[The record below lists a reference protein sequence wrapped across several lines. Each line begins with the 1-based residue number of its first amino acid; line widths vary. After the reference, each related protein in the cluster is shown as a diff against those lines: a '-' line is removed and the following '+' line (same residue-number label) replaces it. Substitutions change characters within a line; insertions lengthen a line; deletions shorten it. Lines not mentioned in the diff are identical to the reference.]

1 MEKKRPFKTIAVIAT
16 AAALVIILGAPLL
29 LSENFLNNYRFEPG
43 FLMALL
49 NVVFLGLTSLV
60 VSYAAARSYLKIGAS
75 SILFLGKGALIFGF
89 AGMLAEWF
97 TGTPTGANI
106 MVTIYNSSALLA
118 GLLYY
123 TATMLEIADLPRA
136 QKPPTRKRNLFLSY
150 AAVLLIALLLLSLS
164 LRGQMPAFFVQGI
177 GPTLLRQA
185 VVGLAVALLFFSGL
199 LHLLFYG
206 KKKNDFLFWYA
217 LALITIAIGL
227 LGSLLQHSLGGIIGW
242 TSRLAQYVGGVYLLA
257 AVLSISTRRSF
268 EGTLVD
274 LFQRPGNLYAAM
286 FENSL
291 DGILVAARGGTVL
304 AANPRALDMLGYDAA
319 EIRTLSVEDLSGNQG
334 AGGLEAGLLSG
345 DPISDKLKAEMTF
358 ARKDGTHIPVG
369 IASTI
374 FKGKRGEPLEAIL
387 FRDLS
392 YHKQVEQ
399 ELREAHLSSERYLAQ
414 LNAVVNQMTEG
425 LALFDSQGSLLRLNP
440 AASKIFDLAHIPTA
454 PISLDRLARLMEMT
468 DMQGKVLATE
478 MWPVGRV
485 LNGET
490 FATYEVR
497 FRLRGKGAF
506 RIGSFGGAPVH
517 DRQGKLL
524 LAIVTVRDITE
535 KKMMEQALVTSEQR
549 AQQAAA
555 EATEKKRHLQVLLE
569 NSPQEVTL
577 FDAAGAMIYSN
588 PAGLKQ
594 QGFENPEESG
604 GLDMLT
610 TAFELYTPGGMP
622 VPISEWPLVQALR
635 GETIREKEYRILNR
649 RTGLAWT
656 ALVYATP
663 VRDEKG
669 DVSMVVLVNQDITH
683 IREAEAA
690 LRESEERFR
699 TLADNISQFAWMAD
713 EKGFIFWFNKR
724 WFDYT
729 GTTLENARGWGW
741 TKIHHPDHVQ
751 RVVQRIQHSWDT
763 GEPWEDTFPLRSKDG
778 SYGWFLSRAQPIH
791 DDQGRILRWFGTHTD
806 VTHQLQAEEQIKK
819 SLEEKGTLLQE
830 IHHRVKNNMQVII
843 GLLNLQSAK
852 IKDEKVKDLFR
863 ESSSRV
869 NAMALIHNILY
880 QSDSLTEID
889 LNPYFNSLAHHLV
902 GMYNAS
908 GIQIRVQTDHLAL
921 SIDHAIP
928 CGLIINELIS
938 NALKYAFPDNRRGEI
953 KIEAHHETADHY
965 VMIVSDNGVGLPA
978 ELDIHMTNTLGLKLV
993 SGLAESQLG
1002 GNIWVERDQ
1011 GTRFIIRIPLAV

>member
-1 MEKKRPFKTIAVIAT
+1 MERKRLFKIIAMIAA

-60 VSYAAARSYLKIGAS
+60 VSYAAARSYLKIGAN

-97 TGTPTGANI
+97 TGTPSGANI
-106 MVTIYNSSALLA
+106 MVTIYNSCALLA

-136 QKPPTRKRNLFLSY
+136 QKPFTRKRNLFLSY
-150 AAVLLIALLLLSLS
+150 AAVLLIAFLLLSLS
-164 LRGQMPAFFVQGI
+164 LRGQIPAFFVQGI

-185 VVGLAVALLFFSGL
+185 VVGLSVALLFFSGL
-199 LHLLFYG
+199 LLLLFYS
-206 KKKNDFLFWYA
+206 KKRNDFLFWYA

-257 AVLSISTRRSF
+257 AVLSIGSRRSF
-268 EGTLVD
+268 EETLVD

-291 DGILVAARGGTVL
+291 DGILLAVRGGPIL
-304 AANPRALDMLGYDAA
+304 AANQRALEMLGYDEV
-319 EIRTLSVEDLSGNQG
+319 EIRGLTVEDLSGKYG
-334 AGGLEAGLLSG
+334 AGSVGFLSG
-345 DPISDKLKAEMTF
+345 DTISEELKAEMTF

-369 IASTI
+369 IASSV
-374 FKGKRGEPLEAIL
+374 FKGKQGEPLEAIL

-392 YHKQVEQ
+392 YHKQVER

-425 LALFDSQGSLLRLNP
+425 LALFDLQGNLLRLNP
-440 AASKIFDLAHIPTA
+440 AAAKILNLAHVPAA
-454 PISLDRLARLMEMT
+454 PIKLDRLARLIEMT
-468 DMQGKVLATE
+468 DMQGEMLSTE

-490 FATYEVR
+490 FITYEVR

-524 LAIVTVRDITE
+524 LAVVTVRDITE
-535 KKMMEQALVTSEQR
+535 KKMMEQALVASEQR
-549 AQQAAA
+549 AHQAAA
-555 EATEKKRHLQVLLE
+555 EATAKKRQLQVLLE

-577 FDAAGAMIYSN
+577 FDAAGAIIYSN

-594 QGFENPEESG
+594 QGFENPRESGG
-604 GLDMLT
+604 GLDMLAA
-610 TAFELYTPGGMP
+610 AFELYSPGGVT

-635 GETIREKEYRILNR
+635 GETIREMEYRIFNR
-649 RTGLAWT
+649 RTGRTWT

-669 DVSMVVLVNQDITH
+669 DVSMVVVVNQDITH

-729 GTTLENARGWGW
+729 GTTLESMRGWGW

-806 VTHQLQAEEQIKK
+806 VTRQLQAEEQIKK

-953 KIEAHHETADHY
+953 KIEAYHETADHY
-965 VMIVSDNGVGLPA
+965 VMTVSDNGVGLPA
-978 ELDIHMTNTLGLKLV
+978 ELDIHTTNTLGLKLV

-1002 GNIWVERDQ
+1002 GNILVERDQ